1 MMRGF
6 VDASVLYAA
15 CYSETGSAREL
26 LLESVRGHLILV
38 VSPHVLEEVERN
50 LVAKAHQ
57 ALPAFETLI
66 KLVDPEKARKPTL
79 EELEQAAAYTALKDA
94 PIVAAAVAANVDYLV
109 TWDRKHLINPPKVAE
124 RSGLR
129 ILTPGELMDSLR
141 EEPQ

>member
-1 MMRGF
+1 MIRGF

>member
-1 MMRGF
+1 MIRVF

-50 LVAKAHQ
+50 LVAKAPQ

-66 KLVDPEKARKPTL
+66 KLVDPE
-79 EELEQAAAYTALKDA
+79 
-94 PIVAAAVAANVDYLV
+94 
-109 TWDRKHLINPPKVAE
+109 
-124 RSGLR
+124 
-129 ILTPGELMDSLR
+129 
-141 EEPQ
+141 